1 MQSTATRRVGERAG
15 AFRIGPL
22 IGEGPNGAVYAAR
35 GDGDPRELVL
45 KVVQAARCASDAS
58 LEVMRVHSERLHRV
72 DSRFV
77 PVLATGWLP
86 DGVPFF
92 VAPRVEG
99 QSWARTIDKRGWL
112 VLDDVLDRLREAAP
126 ALDRAR
132 ERGLVHGH
140 LHPGNV
146 FDTPDGGLAF
156 TDAGLGA
163 VIAGQSF
170 APERHDDVRA
180 LAATAFELLTGLPP
194 YRRSVPFDR
203 RHVLTIR
210 EATGLSFDDEIE
222 KALARAM
229 LAPPFETGYDQATDL
244 VRAVEAAG
252 REAMSRPAAR
262 RIGPAATTTRPR
274 RGRRSSAHPV
284 R

>member
-1 MQSTATRRVGERAG
+1 MESATRRIGEHIG
-15 AFRIGPL
+15 AFRVTGL

-35 GDGDPRELVL
+35 DTDDVREVAL
-45 KVVQAARCASDAS
+45 KVMGVGRCASDAS

-77 PVLATGWLP
+77 PILATGWLP
-86 DGVPFF
+86 EGLPWIVTR
-92 VAPRVEG
+92 RVEG
-99 QSWARTIDKRGWL
+99 RSWAGTVDKRGWL
-112 VLDDVLDRLREAAP
+112 VLDDVLARLRAAAP

-132 ERGLVHGH
+132 DRGLVHGH

-146 FDTPDGGLAF
+146 FDTVGGELAF
-156 TDAGLGA
+156 TDAGLA
-163 VIAGQSF
+163 SLISGQSF

-203 RHVLTIR
+203 RHILTIR
-210 EATGLSFDDEIE
+210 EATGLSFDDDIE

-229 LAPPFETGYDQATDL
+229 LAPPFETGYEHAVDL
-244 VRAVEAAG
+244 VRAVEAAST
-252 REAMSRPAAR
+252 EALSRPPPR
-262 RIGPAATTTRPR
+262 RVGPAATTTRPLR
-274 RGRRSSAHPV
+274 RRRSSAHPV